1 MPSIG
6 DASQGEGVRV
16 GELPRKYYLDNV
28 QVYIA
33 GEQAFELDPEG
44 NILKTIQFTDY
55 VSDNIRRLNLTAE
68 HLRQGWPKAEQ
79 RAEILNQLRARGI
92 DPDHLAH
99 VTHQEEADAL
109 DLLLHVAYNAPLV
122 TRRERAEKLRQK
134 KANFFNT
141 FTPAARQILDIL
153 LEKYADYGIG
163 EFDQLP
169 RVLQVSPFDNFGSP
183 YEIYQL
189 FGGAERLRQAV
200 DEMEKYL
207 YE

>member
-1 MPSIG
+1 M
-6 DASQGEGVRV
+6 QV

-44 NILKTIQFTDY
+44 NVLKTVEFTQFA
-55 VSDNIRRLNLTAE
+55 NEQIRRLNLTAE
-68 HLRQGWPKAEQ
+68 HLKENWSKAEQ
-79 RAEILNQLRARGI
+79 RSEILNQLRSRGI

-99 VTHQEEADAL
+99 VTHHEEADAL

-122 TRRERAEKLRQK
+122 TRRQRAEKLRQK

-141 FTPAARQILDIL
+141 FTPAAREILNSL
-153 LEKYADYGIG
+153 LEKYADYGVG
-163 EFDQLP
+163 EFGQLP
-169 RVLQVSPFDNFGSP
+169 RVLQVSPFDRYGST

-189 FGGAERLRQAV
+189 FGGAEKLLQAV
-200 DEMEKYL
+200 DEMQKML

>member
-1 MPSIG
+1 LS
-6 DASQGEGVRV
+6 
-16 GELPRKYYLDNV
+16 
-28 QVYIA
+28 
-33 GEQAFELDPEG
+33 
-44 NILKTIQFTDY
+44 
-55 VSDNIRRLNLTAE
+55 
-68 HLRQGWPKAEQ
+68 
-79 RAEILNQLRARGI
+79 QLRARGI

-99 VTHQEEADAL
+99 VTRHEETDAL
-109 DLLLHVAYNAPLV
+109 DLLLHVAYNVPLV

-141 FTPAARQILDIL
+141 FTPAAREILDSL

-169 RVLQVSPFDNFGSP
+169 RVLQVSPFDRYGST

-189 FGGAERLRQAV
+189 FGGAEKLLQAV
-200 DEMEKYL
+200 DEMQKFL

>member
-1 MPSIG
+1 
-6 DASQGEGVRV
+6 
-16 GELPRKYYLDNV
+16 
-28 QVYIA
+28 
-33 GEQAFELDPEG
+33 
-44 NILKTIQFTDY
+44 
-55 VSDNIRRLNLTAE
+55 LNLTAE
-68 HLRQGWPKAEQ
+68 HLRKTWPLAEQ

-99 VTHQEEADAL
+99 VVHQEDADAL

-141 FTPAARQILDIL
+141 FTPAAREILDSL

-169 RVLQVSPFDNFGSP
+169 RVLQVSPFDRYGSP

-189 FGGAERLRQAV
+189 FGGAEKLLQAV
-200 DEMEKYL
+200 DEMQKML
-207 YE
+207 YEG

>member
-1 MPSIG
+1 
-6 DASQGEGVRV
+6 
-16 GELPRKYYLDNV
+16 
-28 QVYIA
+28 
-33 GEQAFELDPEG
+33 
-44 NILKTIQFTDY
+44 
-55 VSDNIRRLNLTAE
+55 LNLTAE
-68 HLRQGWPKAEQ
+68 HLRKIWPLAEQ
-79 RAEILNQLRARGI
+79 RAEILNQLRSRGI

-99 VTHQEEADAL
+99 VTHQEDADAL

-141 FTPAARQILDIL
+141 FTPVAREILNSL

-169 RVLQVSPFDNFGSP
+169 RVLQVSPFDTYGSP

-189 FGGAERLRQAV
+189 FGGAAKLLQAV
-200 DEMEKYL
+200 DEMQRFL